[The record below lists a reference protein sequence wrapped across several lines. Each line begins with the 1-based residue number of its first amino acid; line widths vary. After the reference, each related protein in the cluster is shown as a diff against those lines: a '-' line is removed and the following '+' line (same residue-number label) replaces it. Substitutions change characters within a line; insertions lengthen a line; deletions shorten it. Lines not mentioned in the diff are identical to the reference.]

1 MAEVEEEIQMIFM
14 EFEENLEKGITFFK
28 GELDSVRAGR
38 ANPRILDKVLVDY
51 YGVPTPIPHM
61 SNVSVQ
67 EGRCLVISPW
77 DASLIKNIRKAI
89 SESDIGIMPT
99 DDGRVV
105 RITFPQ
111 LTEERRRELV
121 KETRRIAENAK
132 VTCRNARR
140 DALDS
145 LKAMKKDGTVT
156 DDMMAGFEKDIQK
169 TLDSEIAKIDEIMDN
184 KEKEIMQV

>member
-1 MAEVEEEIQMIFM
+1 MAEIEEQIQMIFM
-14 EFEENLEKGITFFK
+14 EYEEELEKAVAFYRS
-28 GELDSVRAGR
+28 ELDGIRAGR

-51 YGVPTPIPHM
+51 YGTPTPVPHM

-77 DASLIKNIRKAI
+77 DTNLIKNIRKAI
-89 SESDIGIMPT
+89 SESDIGITPT
-99 DDGRVV
+99 DDGRVI
-105 RITFPQ
+105 RLTFPQ

-121 KETRRIAENAK
+121 KDTKKLCENAK

-140 DALDS
+140 DCLEQ
-145 LKAMKKDGTVT
+145 LKVMKKDGTVT
-156 DDMMAGFEKDIQK
+156 DDMMAGYEKDIQK
-169 TLDSEIAKIDEIMDN
+169 TLDGVTGNIDKIMDE